1 MPEEPAME
9 RPLSE
14 SVEEY
19 GRGIAGGFLFSLPLL
34 YTMEVWWHGF
44 LATPLKLLAYLGFT
58 FVLLLGYNRFAGMRE
73 DAGWL
78 DVAIDSIE
86 EMGIGVLLSSL
97 ILYLLGQIDAES
109 TRGELIGK
117 IAIETG
123 MVAVGVS
130 VGTAQLGGGNGDEK
144 QDQGKDEKAGMEKG
158 EEGKL
163 RHASMANIF
172 IGFCGAFLIAANVA
186 PTEEIMMIAAEASS
200 VKLAALALVSL
211 ATAAIVLFFSNFR
224 GSSRYSVVES
234 RWKLAGIAAT
244 TYAIA
249 AIASAMMLWF
259 FDRFDGVGLTF
270 AVSEIVVLAFPAV
283 IGASAGRLL
292 LQAE

>member
-1 MPEEPAME
+1 MK

-19 GRGIAGGFLFSLPLL
+19 GRGVAGGFLFSLPLL
-34 YTMEVWWHGF
+34 YTMEVWWNGF

-78 DVAIDSIE
+78 DIVIDSVE
-86 EMGIGVLLSSL
+86 EMGIGVILSVL
-97 ILYLLGQIDAES
+97 ILYLIGQIDGGMA
-109 TRGELIGK
+109 RAELIGK
-117 IAIETG
+117 VAIETG

-130 VGTAQLGGGNGDEK
+130 VGTAQLGGGNGGEK
-144 QDQGKDEKAGMEKG
+144 EDQGKGQKSGTKKDGARDKR
-158 EEGKL
+158 
-163 RHASMANIF
+163 RHASASDIF
-172 IGFCGAFLIAANVA
+172 IGFCGAFLISAHVA
-186 PTEEIMMIAAEASS
+186 PTEEVPMIASEASS
-200 VKLAALALVSL
+200 GKLAVLALVSL
-211 ATAAIVLFFSNFR
+211 ATATVVLFFSNFR

-234 RWKLAGIAAT
+234 RWRLAGIAAT

-249 AIASAMMLWF
+249 AVASALMLWF
-259 FDRFDGVGLTF
+259 FDRFDGVGLMF
-270 AVSEIVVLAFPAV
+270 AVSQIVVLAFPAV

>member
-1 MPEEPAME
+1 MLEEPAMT

-19 GRGIAGGFLFSLPLL
+19 GRGVAGGFLFSLPLL

-58 FVLLLGYNRFAGMRE
+58 FVLLLGYNRFAGMRQ

-78 DVAIDSIE
+78 DVVIDSVE
-86 EMGIGVLLSSL
+86 EMGIGVLLSAL
-97 ILYLLGQIDAES
+97 ILYLIGQIDAGS
-109 TRGELIGK
+109 TPGELIGK

-130 VGTAQLGGGNGDEK
+130 VGTAQLGGGNGEEK
-144 QDQGKDEKAGMEKG
+144 EDQGTKQQSGMRNDD
-158 EEGKL
+158 KL
-163 RHASMANIF
+163 RHASGADIF
-172 IGFCGAFLIAANVA
+172 IGFCGAFLISAHVA
-186 PTEEIMMIAAEASS
+186 PTEEVVMIAAEASS
-200 VKLAALALVSL
+200 GKLVALALLSL
-211 ATAAIVLFFSNFR
+211 VTAGIVLFFSNFR
-224 GSSRYSVVES
+224 GSARYSEVES

-249 AIASAMMLWF
+249 AVASALMLWF

-270 AVSEIVVLAFPAV
+270 AVSQIVVLAFPAV

-292 LQAE
+292 LREE

>member
-1 MPEEPAME
+1 MK

-19 GRGIAGGFLFSLPLL
+19 GRGVAGGFLFSLPLL

-44 LATPLKLLAYLGFT
+44 LATPLKLIAYLAFT

-78 DVAIDSIE
+78 DVVIDSVE
-86 EMGIGVLLSSL
+86 EMGIGVLLSAL
-97 ILYLLGQIDAES
+97 VLYLIGQIDGEM

-130 VGTAQLGGGNGDEK
+130 VGTAQLGGGNGDD
-144 QDQGKDEKAGMEKG
+144 QDQGAEPKSGMQKDGGKG
-158 EEGKL
+158 KR
-163 RHASMANIF
+163 RHASVADIF

-200 VKLAALALVSL
+200 GRLAALALVSL
-211 ATAAIVLFFSNFR
+211 ATATVVLFFSDFR
-224 GSSRYSVVES
+224 GSARYSVVES
-234 RWKLAGIAAT
+234 GWKLAGIAAT

-249 AIASAMMLWF
+249 ALASALMLWF
-259 FDRFDGVGLTF
+259 FDRFDGVGLMF
-270 AVSEIVVLAFPAV
+270 AVSQIVVLAFPAV

>member
-1 MPEEPAME
+1 ME

-58 FVLLLGYNRFAGMRE
+58 FVLLLGYNRFAGMRA

-78 DVAIDSIE
+78 EVAIDSVE
-86 EMGIGVLLSSL
+86 EMGIGVLLSAL
-97 ILYLLGQIDAES
+97 ILYLVGQIDGGI

-130 VGTAQLGGGNGDEK
+130 VGTAQLGGGNG
-144 QDQGKDEKAGMEKG
+144 KDEKDQGAGQKSG
-158 EEGKL
+158 PQKDGEGKK
-163 RHASMANIF
+163 RHASAADIF

-186 PTEEIMMIAAEASS
+186 PTEEILMIAAEASS
-200 VKLAALALVSL
+200 GKLAALALVSI
-211 ATAAIVLFFSNFR
+211 ATAMIVLFFSNFR
-224 GSSRYSVVES
+224 GSSRYSEVKS
-234 RWKLAGIAAT
+234 RWKLVGIGFT

-249 AIASAMMLWF
+249 AIASALMLWF
-259 FDRFDGVGLTF
+259 FDRFDGVGLYF